1 MLEVTREQILAFR
14 RKTNALDK
22 RLPKGKR
29 SLRTAAW
36 AGMQDSM
43 PRAGLLS
50 IHARVE
56 GAHPLVWDDPS
67 LIQVWGPRYQVYV
80 VAAQDHPLFTLA
92 RLPDSGKL
100 RERAFDLTAR
110 LERVMGEE
118 RMRDRDA
125 APAIG
130 VGNAIRYATLTG
142 RLAIRWEGARA
153 PVVWLVPEPGISA
166 RDALL
171 ELGRRFLHVYGPS
184 TRAAFAR
191 WAGVDAKNAVTAFAG
206 LKPELIP
213 VQTPLGEAFVLASD
227 EAALREK
234 GAKAAGVRFL
244 PSGDAYTLALTP
256 EERALIV
263 PDAKQRGELWTPRVW
278 PGALLVSGDIVGT
291 WRRSKRSFTIDT
303 WRKLSAPEGDA
314 VVAEAESLPLPDPG
328 PTVVAL
334 N

>member
-1 MLEVTREQILAFR
+1 MLKVTRDQILAFR
-14 RKTNALDK
+14 RRTNALDQ

-43 PRAGLLS
+43 PRAALLS

-56 GAHPLVWDDPS
+56 GAHPLAWDDPS

-80 VAAQDHPLFTLA
+80 VAEQDHPLFTLA
-92 RLPDSGKL
+92 RLPESGKL

-110 LERVMGEE
+110 LESVLGSE

-130 VGNAIRYATLTG
+130 VGNSIRYATLTG

-153 PVVWLVPEPGISA
+153 PVVWIVPEPSISA

-184 TRAAFAR
+184 TRTAFAR
-191 WAGVDAKNAVTAFAG
+191 WAGIDAKNAVTAFAE
-206 LKPELIP
+206 LEPELIP
-213 VQTPLGEAFVLASD
+213 VQTPLGEARLLASD
-227 EAALREK
+227 EPAIREK
-234 GAKAAGVRFL
+234 GAKAAGARLL

-263 PDAKQRGELWTPRVW
+263 PDAKQRGALWTPRVW
-278 PGALLVSGDIVGT
+278 PGAVLVDGVIVGT
-291 WRRSKRSFTIDT
+291 WRRSKRSFTIDA
-303 WRKLSAPEGDA
+303 WQKLPGKAREA
-314 VVAEAESLPLPDPG
+314 VVAEAESLSLPDPG

-334 N
+334 S